1 MIVYAC
7 TSFPCLPNEIHNIIT
22 YKKQTN
28 KQTGKHIQQNCKRK
42 KQLQLRGL
50 YAHYLFMPNA
60 CAIKICELVTKSIC
74 ENWQYKQQQQQ
85 EESLLATAPSTHTPR
100 SPLPSPRIQIGSSNV
115 AAITFY
121 ILRSHRMKCVGLK
134 NFCCWG
140 YFYGSSAFS

>member
-1 MIVYAC
+1 
-7 TSFPCLPNEIHNIIT
+7 
-22 YKKQTN
+22 
-28 KQTGKHIQQNCKRK
+28 
-42 KQLQLRGL
+42 
-50 YAHYLFMPNA
+50 MPNA
-60 CAIKICELVTKSIC
+60 CTIKICELVTKSIY

-85 EESLLATAPSTHTPR
+85 EESLLATAPSTHAPLLSLIP
-100 SPLPSPRIQIGSSNV
+100 SPPRIQIGSSNV